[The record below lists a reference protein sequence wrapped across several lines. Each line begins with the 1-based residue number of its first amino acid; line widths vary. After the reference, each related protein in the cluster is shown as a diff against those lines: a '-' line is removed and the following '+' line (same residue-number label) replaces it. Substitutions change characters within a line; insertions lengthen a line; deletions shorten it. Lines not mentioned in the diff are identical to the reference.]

1 MIINIDENYFAQP
14 RCRLLGN
21 KGETMSRRL
30 EVRFPKVEN
39 AQLYKLRFLLSDNTT
54 CYELDVTSGEAYVSG
69 SLLVQVGKV
78 LCQWIAV
85 GIGEDEQYEVVA
97 KSNVFEMFVDDSID
111 SDGEPIPTYEQAADM
126 FDRTVAALEEVEK
139 IVPQFSELSTT
150 VVENGKKLTT
160 LWARHDA
167 DILNTQ
173 NSIVELGWRHDDE
186 MEALT
191 QKHDADIKNVS
202 DKVESEI
209 SNVTDLINN
218 AAVPIVSS
226 VYGESVSVTDSID
239 RPFKSLSIY
248 GKTTQNGTPTPE
260 APVELESVGEL
271 ATITVCGK
279 NLFNPKDRNIVP
291 SISDGQDITTIIG
304 ISSHYIKVD
313 TTKKYVTSNIGGGNT
328 YWFAYDKSKQYL
340 GYKVGTSLSEALFVS
355 YPDTAFI
362 RIRMDGSDVTNPQ
375 VEIGTAPTAYE
386 PYKAQSFFVL
396 TPNGLRGI
404 PVLSGGNY
412 TDDSGQQWVC
422 DEIDFERGLLIQR
435 CFAEIVTLKEQV
447 GLDRYTGTTTY
458 SANVAVVD
466 DIAIPVLSSDLPYDS
481 QAGVQGMNGIR
492 MASSAKNTVIARY
505 NNEILSS
512 VNVLYPLEKP
522 IETPLTAEQIAAF
535 KALHSYCLNTT
546 VTNDSG
552 AGMKISYTADT
563 KTYIDNQFKV
573 LFALISTM

>member
-1 MIINIDENYFAQP
+1 MIIIIDENYFAQP

-39 AQLYKLRFLLSDNTT
+39 AQLYKLRFLLPDNTT

-111 SDGEPIPTYEQAADM
+111 SDSESIPTYEQAADM
-126 FDRTVAALEEVEK
+126 FDRAVSTLEEVEK
-139 IVPQFSELSTT
+139 IVPQFSELSNK
-150 VVENGKKLTT
+150 VVKNDKKLTE
-160 LWARHDA
+160 LWVRHDA

-218 AAVPIVSS
+218 AAMPIISTA
-226 VYGESVSVTDSID
+226 YGDSISVTDSVEK
-239 RPFKSLSIY
+239 PLCGLFVY
-248 GKTTQNGTPTPE
+248 GKTTQDGTPTPE
-260 APVELESVGEL
+260 NPIELSSVSEL
-271 ATITVCGK
+271 ISVSIT
-279 NLFNPKDRNIVP
+279 
-291 SISDGQDITTIIG
+291 DGAD
-304 ISSHYIKVD
+304 
-313 TTKKYVTSNIGGGNT
+313 
-328 YWFAYDKSKQYL
+328 
-340 GYKVGTSLSEALFVS
+340 
-355 YPDTAFI
+355 
-362 RIRMDGSDVTNPQ
+362 
-375 VEIGTAPTAYE
+375 
-386 PYKAQSFFVL
+386 KAQSMLVM
-396 TPNGLRGI
+396 TPEGLRGV
-404 PVLSGGNY
+404 PVSSGGNY
-412 TDDSGQQWVC
+412 TDDSGQQWIC
-422 DEIDFERGLLIQR
+422 DEVDFERNIYIKKVAIITFDGVSLKLAKNDSAIGSWLYTAQINLIKPQTASI
-435 CFAEIVTLKEQV
+435 CTHFSHKSSWALGHGE
-447 GLDRYTGTTTY
+447 YTSVMGTTNNVFFSGRGIASGDNATV
-458 SANVAVVD
+458 SNANEMNEWLKTQNNNGT
-466 DIAIPVLSSDLPYDS
+466 PV
-481 QAGVQGMNGIR
+481 
-492 MASSAKNTVIARY
+492 TVFF
-505 NNEILSS
+505 L
-512 VNVLYPLEKP
+512 LEKP
-522 IETPLTAEQIAAF
+522 IETPLTAEQIEAF
-535 KALHSYCLNTT
+535 KALHSYYPNTT